1 MSDRDRD
8 DERLAEVA
16 DELARELRHLR
27 QELERDHRRREPPT
41 GPLGLPRPPTPGEFM
56 EFADEVAIPGLI
68 AILETNIKLLEG
80 LRRMIRMANAGRSAG
95 DRAGEVTEDVGS
107 VASEAGSV
115 ASDAGRETL
124 THLEGALG
132 DLRDALEGGVER
144 GTIPEDSEARDILG
158 DIEEVQR
165 DIERRLDEASRP
177 YDEDGD
183 STDGNDGEESGDRR
197 SRDRDPDRD
206 RNRDEGRDADDE
218 SVDIDVDAELDSL
231 RERYRPEDTSSGNGE
246 TEGGSSQAG
255 TDGDG
260 TTEDDDGGD
269 DAGDDEGN

>member
-1 MSDRDRD
+1 
-8 DERLAEVA
+8 
-16 DELARELRHLR
+16 
-27 QELERDHRRREPPT
+27 
-41 GPLGLPRPPTPGEFM
+41 M

-95 DRAGEVTEDVGS
+95 DRAGEVTDDVGS

-124 THLEGALG
+124 TRLEGALG
-132 DLRDALEGGVER
+132 DLRDALEGGVQR

-183 STDGNDGEESGDRR
+183 STDGNNGEESGDRR

-206 RNRDEGRDADDE
+206 RNRDADDE

-246 TEGGSSQAG
+246 AEGGSSQAG

-260 TTEDDDGGD
+260 TTEDDDAGD
-269 DAGDDEGN
+269 GAGDDEGN